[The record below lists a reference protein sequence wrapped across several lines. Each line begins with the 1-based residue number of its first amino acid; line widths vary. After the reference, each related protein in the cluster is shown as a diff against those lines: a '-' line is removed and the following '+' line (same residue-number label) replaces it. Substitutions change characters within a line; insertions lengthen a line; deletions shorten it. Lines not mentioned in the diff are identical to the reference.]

1 MGSLPLYLTK
11 VFETPVSWIHF
22 ASEVEND
29 EVMTLT
35 TPSIWFTRL
44 GSPTKTMGVSRAPK
58 KTPRTKDGHQRKG
71 PKQSWQLRVGTVK
84 RFSFA
89 DSTHKFAW
97 QACIRCC
104 FSEMGN
110 LRTSILK
117 LFFTSNPSDILPIW
131 FFRNMFIYASQQLW
145 LHFVT
150 WTKKTPTTITKCIPN
165 IPSWPT
171 LNLSKSC
178 ILAFEPTGPIFVRQI
193 FVRILR
199 ACRMKVGL
207 VGWLVGWGWRVFFF
221 GVSLKGRAN
230 LVLPKGWWDFCLAQI
245 AGSI

>member
-1 MGSLPLYLTK
+1 MNPFRIWSGEWWSDDTHHSINLVHPAGFTNKNHGCFTCPQKNATNEKMGTNEKGQNS
-11 VFETPVSWIHF
+11 
-22 ASEVEND
+22 
-29 EVMTLT
+29 
-35 TPSIWFTRL
+35 L
-44 GSPTKTMGVSRAPK
+44 GSWGLGRL
-58 KTPRTKDGHQRKG
+58 KG
-71 PKQSWQLRVGTVK
+71 FHSLI
-84 RFSFA
+84 
-89 DSTHKFAW
+89 THKFAW

-117 LFFTSNPSDILPIW
+117 LFFTSNPSDFLPIW

-207 VGWLVGWGWRVFFF
+207 VGWLVGCV
-221 GVSLKGRAN
+221 
-230 LVLPKGWWDFCLAQI
+230 P
-245 AGSI
+245 

>member
-1 MGSLPLYLTK
+1 MMKWWHSPLHQ
-11 VFETPVSWIHF
+11 F
-22 ASEVEND
+22 
-29 EVMTLT
+29 
-35 TPSIWFTRL
+35 
-44 GSPTKTMGVSRAPK
+44 GSPGWVHQQKPWVFHVPPK
-58 KTPRTKDGHQRKG
+58 KRYERKDGHQRKG

-97 QACIRCC
+97 QACISWEHPSWSY
-104 FSEMGN
+104 FLPPI
-110 LRTSILK
+110 LRTSSPYGFLETCLFMLLNNFGFIL
-117 LFFTSNPSDILPIW
+117 W
-131 FFRNMFIYASQQLW
+131 HEQ
-145 LHFVT
+145 
-150 WTKKTPTTITKCIPN
+150 KKTPTTITKCIPN

-207 VGWLVGWGWRVFFF
+207 VGWLVGWLVGVDVFFF
-221 GVSLKGRAN
+221 WCVPQREGKFGAAKRMMRFLFGG
-230 LVLPKGWWDFCLAQI
+230 L